1 MPDDLWE
8 LPDPHG
14 IVRSRVVAA
23 QDRSVCFALNISE
36 SRNTATGR
44 SVSRFDG
51 AGVHHIAL
59 ATNNIFE
66 TAAKLV
72 ERGVSLLHIPQNY
85 YLDLETRFDL
95 TPDELENLRVG
106 KILYD
111 RSGSGEFF
119 HLYTDFIEDR
129 FYFEIVER
137 RGDYRGFGA
146 INAPV
151 RLAAQSE
158 AYRRSLIET
167 DESY

>member
-1 MPDDLWE
+1 M
-8 LPDPHG
+8 
-14 IVRSRVVAA
+14 
-23 QDRSVCFALNISE
+23 
-36 SRNTATGR
+36 
-44 SVSRFDG
+44 
-51 AGVHHIAL
+51 HHIAL

-72 ERGVSLLHIPQNY
+72 ERGVSLLQIPPNY

-95 TPDELENLRVG
+95 PPDELENLRLG

-111 RSGSGEFF
+111 RSDSGEFF

-158 AYRRSLIET
+158 AYRRALIET